1 MDTQNTSSD
10 THDNTVQY
18 ELTGTL
24 EDLEIMLRKEFGMD
38 ETCSRLF
45 IALQLIDIDKDDLF
59 SENDFED
66 PVLWPLTK
74 NPENYQSVVPTGPYP
89 RISIS
94 FTEAKKELCKNFLIN
109 IPLTIVDFL
118 FSFPDQDPDCIKTIL
133 KYLLKVSGLTIKGS
147 ATYIDNNHY
156 CVFFS
161 ALQWKIKHHENK
173 LFSID
178 DIFPLDNEGKKCPYS
193 LKVGV
198 KWSCS
203 HYKGIEQPCDIKK
216 DVFKRLTDDLVEKHV
231 FYSYDDQYGFEV

>member
-1 MDTQNTSSD
+1 MGTQNTSSD
-10 THDNTVQY
+10 THDDTVQY

-24 EDLEIMLRKEFGMD
+24 EDLEIMLRKEFDMD
-38 ETCSRLF
+38 ETCSSLF
-45 IALQLIDIDKDDLF
+45 IALQLIDINKDDLF

-74 NPENYQSVVPTGPYP
+74 NTENYQSVVPTGSYP

-109 IPLTIVDFL
+109 IPMTIVDFL

-133 KYLLKVSGLTIKGS
+133 KYLLKVSGLTITGS
-147 ATYIDNNHY
+147 ATYIDDKHY

-178 DIFPLDNEGKKCPYS
+178 DIYPLKKDSKKCPYW
-193 LKVGV
+193 VENDV
-198 KWSCS
+198 KWSCI
-203 HYKGIEQPCDIKK
+203 HYKKEEHLCDIEKNIFIK
-216 DVFKRLTDDLVEKHV
+216 LTNDLVNKHV